1 MTPEEIFKNLK
12 DNFPDADLAL
22 QRGEFGDSWI
32 LVDPPKLPDV
42 LRHLYDVLD
51 AKYLACL
58 SGVDYGENL
67 GVVYHVRSLTKQ
79 FNCMVK
85 VLANRQNPVVPTVS
99 HLYGV
104 ADWFER
110 EVFDLYGVRFEGHP
124 DLRRIMMPDD
134 WVGHPLRKDYQDPE
148 EYHGMSHHRPNP
160 HDLLDPP
167 KDVPVAEPPLPK
179 EEGPSS

>member
-1 MTPEEIFKNLK
+1 MTPEEIIEKLKENLPEAK
-12 DNFPDADLAL
+12 LEL

-32 LVDPPKLPDV
+32 LVEPPKLPDV
-42 LRHLYDVLD
+42 LRYLYDVQD
-51 AKYLACL
+51 AKYMACL

-67 GVVYHVRSLTKQ
+67 GVVYHVRSLSKQ
-79 FNCMVK
+79 FNSMVK
-85 VLANRQNPVVPTVS
+85 VLVNRQDPVVPTVS

-104 ADWFER
+104 ANWFER
-110 EVFDLYGVRFEGHP
+110 EVFDLFGVRFDGHP

-148 EYHGMSHHRPNP
+148 EYHGMSHQRPNP

-167 KDVPVAEPPLPK
+167 KEDPVVVPPPPK